1 MESELHYDL
10 NEELIEE
17 LIINELITK
26 VKKKKVS
33 QNYINNSDF
42 YDAIVDYKLK
52 CDIARQDALPKPQI
66 SRYIGECFNKLAEG
80 LSRRPNFFGYSYRD
94 DMVFDGIENCLRY
107 VENFNPEKTKNPFAY
122 FTQILWWAF
131 VRRIKKEKTQQYIKY
146 KATEIYG
153 VMDTAEYMESADGNI
168 KQLEVYENQYEYI
181 RKYEETELKK
191 FEKTI
196 KEKQV
201 KISGVE
207 RFFELDAFLEDA

>member
-1 MESELHYDL
+1 MEQEEFESGNVL
-10 NEELIEE
+10 NEIIIPDE
-17 LIINELITK
+17 LIIDESVIK

-52 CDIARQDALPKPQI
+52 CESARQDELPKPQI

-131 VRRIKKEKTQQYIKY
+131 VRRINKEKTQQYIKY

-153 VMDTAEYMESADGNI
+153 VMDTAEYMESGDGNI
-168 KQLEVYENQYEYI
+168 KQLEVYDNQYQYI
-181 RKYEETELKK
+181 RKYEETVLKK
-191 FEKTI
+191 LEKNI
-196 KEKQV
+196 KEKQT
-201 KISGVE
+201 KISGIE
-207 RFFELDAFLEDA
+207 KFLEDA

>member
-17 LIINELITK
+17 LIINEPITK

-33 QNYINNSDF
+33 QNYINNFDF